1 MTSEQEQLIRA
12 CRAFLQNESYEPEGC
27 DITALAAEAAR
38 HNLFGVL
45 YCAAQESCAKNER
58 LRRAFE
64 DCIFANGLA
73 HSVCDSAA
81 QALEGAGI
89 RFVTFKGAALDRYYP
104 VPQARTMG
112 DADILIDAQNR
123 AEAKKALC
131 AAGFTCEH
139 CNGPVWEYTKNGMRF
154 EVHTSLVNGRIGSSS
169 AVEFFSDAIEHARF
183 SGLCGSFDLQYHFE
197 YLIAHLAHHICF
209 YGAGIRMVLDLAVM
223 LTYCSVS
230 ADEAVKTLSECGLG
244 DFAKAALAICFKWFG
259 VGIDGVSAD
268 DEACEL
274 IAGHG
279 AFGMSNRNVAAALQR
294 RDLEENAGSCAAA
307 QRLRML
313 FPPYRRLKDI
323 PYIHFIDGRP
333 YLTPAAWVY
342 RIFYNLRHRKALL
355 KSAAARMSESGTHE
369 EAQNELEILKRIGL

>member
-12 CRAFLQNESYEPEGC
+12 CRAFLQNESYKPEGC

-45 YCAAQESCAKNER
+45 YCAAQESCAENER

-112 DADILIDAQNR
+112 DADILIDAQNKTAAR
-123 AEAKKALC
+123 RALC
-131 AAGFTCEH
+131 DAGFTCEH

-169 AVEFFSDAIEHARF
+169 AV
-183 SGLCGSFDLQYHFE
+183 
-197 YLIAHLAHHICF
+197 LI
-209 YGAGIRMVLDLAVM
+209 
-223 LTYCSVS
+223 CS
-230 ADEAVKTLSECGLG
+230 
-244 DFAKAALAICFKWFG
+244 I
-259 VGIDGVSAD
+259 
-268 DEACEL
+268 
-274 IAGHG
+274 
-279 AFGMSNRNVAAALQR
+279 
-294 RDLEENAGSCAAA
+294 
-307 QRLRML
+307 
-313 FPPYRRLKDI
+313 
-323 PYIHFIDGRP
+323 
-333 YLTPAAWVY
+333 
-342 RIFYNLRHRKALL
+342 
-355 KSAAARMSESGTHE
+355 
-369 EAQNELEILKRIGL
+369 ILNI